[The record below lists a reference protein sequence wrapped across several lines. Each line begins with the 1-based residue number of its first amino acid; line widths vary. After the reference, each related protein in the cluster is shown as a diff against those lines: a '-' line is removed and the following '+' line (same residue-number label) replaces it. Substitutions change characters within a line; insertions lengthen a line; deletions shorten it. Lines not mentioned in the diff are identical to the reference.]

1 MVTTPSARA
10 AYSAAGSN
18 VPAAGVDRTGV
29 LGVDGAE
36 RALWLHE
43 KALRGQFADLK
54 PEPGETVQV
63 AKGAERTAATKRG
76 KVLEIDREKERVRVE
91 GLRLVKRHLK
101 RDAQN
106 PEGGIV
112 EKPGTIAL
120 ANVQIVC
127 PKCDTP
133 ARVGIRVEGDTKK
146 RFCKKCDVVID

>member
-1 MVTTPSARA
+1 MQ
-10 AYSAAGSN
+10 
-18 VPAAGVDRTGV
+18 
-29 LGVDGAE
+29 
-36 RALWLHE
+36 
-43 KALRGQFADLK
+43 KLK
-54 PEPGETVQV
+54 VGDTVQV
-63 AKGAERTAATKRG
+63 TKGAERTAATKRG

-120 ANVQIVC
+120 ADVMVVC
-127 PKCDTP
+127 PKCDKP
-133 ARVGIRVEGDTKK
+133 SRVGIRVEGDSKK